1 MAHAQRDLGFMYSHG
16 FGIPQDKAKAV
27 QWSRQLS
34 RRGFDLIA
42 KCPATVP
49 LVVPLKDSAKTVEF
63 SEFPEGVPQTVPLSC
78 LDGAVGVPPVPLSLE
93 AGQRDS
99 TGERDKPKG

>member
-1 MAHAQRDLGFMYSHG
+1 METDVAGAFKGPPPS
-16 FGIPQDKAKAV
+16 PA
-27 QWSRQLS
+27 SRQLS

-49 LVVPLKDSAKTVEF
+49 PGVPLQDSAKMAEF
-63 SEFPEGVPQTVPLSC
+63 NKFSEGVPQTVPLSC

>member
-1 MAHAQRDLGFMYSHG
+1 METDVGGAFKGPPPSPA
-16 FGIPQDKAKAV
+16 
-27 QWSRQLS
+27 SRQLS